1 MLDNVFDV
9 NKTAYLDMTIFRLPF
24 QGTFQVFYVH

>member
-1 MLDNVFDV
+1 MLDKVFDV

-24 QGTFQVFYVH
+24 QGTLFYVH